1 MNLIQCSAASCSVP
15 FIFSAAS
22 LLAKDLKTGEAVP
35 WNPSPQ
41 RWIDGSV
48 DNDLPM
54 TRLAEMFNV
63 NHFIVSQV
71 NPHVVPFLVKEE
83 DSLAQEAYQPTS
95 TLASGPSWLRG
106 ITALAKGEALHRM
119 QVIAEMGIFP
129 NTLTKTISVL
139 SQKYSGDITILPE
152 ISYADF
158 PRMLSNPTTDF
169 MTQAMLGGER
179 ATWPKLSRVRNHCAI
194 ELALDDAVQKLR
206 TRVVFSPSQVDLRLG
221 GTHSRSI
228 SEEKRSGG
236 KRHRARRQR
245 RMSQTSEADARASR
259 CVRAAIFSRSPHAGY
274 QDAGTAKHASLHLD
288 KDPVVEPI
296 LYPSGDPLQHSLTAS
311 SLLSQPQYDMLSSEA
326 ETSQIA
332 TSDSES
338 DPPSSTESPY
348 PPSSPT
354 LSPLRPSARR
364 LFPYASQPSTPA
376 TDRSLPTVLPLP
388 STTKK
393 VPSTPPFRGTLSS
406 AASLAMTPA
415 TKPSSQ
421 ELTYKRLFHRNTG
434 RLRGLAPEPVAKSP
448 RAGVKRS
455 NALGL
460 EIDISGTKGMPT
472 RTKRGE

>member
-1 MNLIQCSAASCSVP
+1 MSLTEYSAASCSVP

-48 DNDLPM
+48 DNDLPI

-83 DSLAQEAYQPTS
+83 DSIAQEAHQSTS
-95 TLASGPSWLRG
+95 TLTSGPSWLRG
-106 ITALAKGEALHRM
+106 ITELAKGEALHRM
-119 QVIAEMGIFP
+119 QVMAEMGIFP
-129 NTLTKTISVL
+129 NTLTKTVSVL

-158 PRMLSNPTTDF
+158 PRMLSNPTIEF

-206 TRVVFSPSQVDLRLG
+206 TRVVFSPSRVNL
-221 GTHSRSI
+221 
-228 SEEKRSGG
+228 RSGG
-236 KRHRARRQR
+236 TLSRSTSQEKRRGGKWHGARHQR
-245 RMSQTSEADARASR
+245 KMSQTSEPDASASQR
-259 CVRAAIFSRSPHAGY
+259 IRGALFTRSPYRGCR
-274 QDAGTAKHASLHLD
+274 DVDTAKHVSPHLD
-288 KDPVVEPI
+288 KDPSVEPF
-296 LYPSGDPLQHSLTAS
+296 LYPSESPLQHPLTGL
-311 SLLSQPQYDMLSSEA
+311 SLLSQPQYDMVSSGA

-348 PPSSPT
+348 PPSSPP
-354 LSPLRPSARR
+354 LSPPRPSARR

-376 TDRSLPTVLPLP
+376 TDRSNPTFQTFP
-388 STTKK
+388 STFKK
-393 VPSTPPFRGTLSS
+393 AQTTPPIRGILSS
-406 AASLAMTPA
+406 AASLAMTP
-415 TKPSSQ
+415 TKPSPS
-421 ELTYKRLFHRNTG
+421 ELTYKRLFHHNTA
-434 RLRGLAPEPVAKSP
+434 RPQASASELVVNPHKT
-448 RAGVKRS
+448 GVKRS

-460 EIDISGTKGMPT
+460 EIDISGTNGML
-472 RTKRGE
+472 TKNNQVE